1 MESKDALRVLA
12 ELTSYQWGMVT
23 SAQASMQG
31 ITRLDLSRLAKAG
44 HLKRLSHGVYMHSG
58 TPGNQFDTLR
68 AAWLSTEPK
77 LMGET
82 RIKDRANGVVVA
94 GPSAARLHG
103 IGDLWADRHEF
114 VTPQRRQ
121 SQRFEIRYRQRS
133 LDAQDV
139 VLVEGLPAMTIE
151 RTISDLV
158 EEVGDLSL
166 VADALRDASL
176 KRNLDVPRLQDLLAP
191 FAKRNNLKHGD
202 GSALLNR
209 LLEIAGIDWD
219 TVARRVAADTSLGS
233 RVAASYLDHLSTIDL
248 GQLVTTPEMQR
259 TMCSLQESIT
269 AMLQAALAPI
279 TESMRANVVQSSGV
293 DDVAKRIAEQFAT
306 SDAMQQLSQAWVKSL
321 KEGHVFNPDTLTS
334 IRGAQRT
341 IVND

>member
-12 ELTSYQWGMVT
+12 EITSYQWGMVT
-23 SAQASMQG
+23 SAQASMHG
-31 ITRLDLSRLAKAG
+31 ITRLDMSRLAKAG
-44 HLKRLSHGVYMHSG
+44 HLKRLSHGVYMDSG
-58 TPGNQFDTLR
+58 TPGNQFDNLR

-77 LMGET
+77 IMGET

-94 GPSAARLHG
+94 GPSAAQLHG

-121 SQRFEIRYRQRS
+121 SQRTEIRYRQRF
-133 LDAQDV
+133 LAAQDV
-139 VLVEGLPAMTIE
+139 ALVEGLPAMTTE
-151 RTISDLV
+151 RTIADLV

-191 FAKRNNLKHGD
+191 FAKRNNLKNGD

-219 TVARRVAADTSLGS
+219 TIARRVAADTSLGS
-233 RVAASYLDHLSTIDL
+233 RVAANYLDNLSKTDL
-248 GQLVTTPEMQR
+248 GQLVMTPELQR
-259 TMCSLQESIT
+259 TMRSIQDSIAATLQD
-269 AMLQAALAPI
+269 AFAPI
-279 TESMRANVVQSSGV
+279 AESMRANLVKSAGV

-306 SDAMQQLSQAWVKSL
+306 SDAMNQLSQAWGKSL
-321 KEGHVFNPDTLTS
+321 KEGLVFKPEMLAS
-334 IRGAQRT
+334 IRAAQRT
-341 IVND
+341 IAND